1 MADDRRKCIGIMT
14 SGGDAPGMN
23 AAVRAVVRSALNRDV
38 DVYAIMDGYQ
48 GMVDGT
54 IKKMEWKSV
63 SGILNL
69 GGTVIG
75 SARCKEFRERPG
87 QKRAAANLVKNGIDR
102 LVVIG
107 GDGSLSGANE
117 FSEEWSALL
126 EELVADGVISREQ
139 ADAHPALEVVGLVGS
154 IDNDMANT
162 DMTIGADTALHRIT
176 DLVDA
181 LASTAASHHRT
192 FVVEVMGRNCGYLA
206 LIGAVATGA
215 SWVLIPEMPPAP
227 GWEEQMC
234 KVILSAIK
242 AGRRSNI
249 VIVAEGA
256 RDQEGN
262 PISSAYV
269 KEALEKGLQ
278 REVRLTIPGHVQRG
292 GTPSAFD
299 RNMSTIMGC
308 RAVEKLLADDDSTES
323 SIIGIR
329 NNRPV
334 VVPLVESVQKTRQV
348 GQEIAAKNYD
358 AAVELRGTSFRQ
370 MLDIFSTMMQPVP
383 EHDEPDGKQH
393 CFAILTAGRPASGM
407 NPAIRTAVRVA
418 MDTGHKVIGVQEG
431 FMGLI
436 NDDIIEFDWMTV
448 DDWIRKGGT
457 ELRTSRH
464 VPRNSDLYMIA
475 KNIEKY
481 NIKGILMI
489 GGMVGYEAVHEM
501 YKHREVFPA
510 FNIPIA
516 CIPATINNNLPGSE
530 HSIGADTALNS
541 IVESIDR
548 IKESSDGSGRAFV
561 VEVMGRYCGYLTVMS
576 GLASGAE
583 VMYTHEEGITLE
595 GMCKDLERLSKAFK
609 QGRNIAL
616 IIRNECANDIY
627 NTDFICSLFEEAGG
641 SLFDVR
647 KTVLGPIQQGGAPTP
662 YDRVQGTRLAYEG
675 MKFLLESVDSKQG
688 KYMEFGMEGGFTAR
702 NPVSSMSKMVE
713 WELQRPVKQWWMD
726 VLDMA
731 HKLALPKYDE

>member
-1 MADDRRKCIGIMT
+1 MCIRDR
-14 SGGDAPGMN
+14 
-23 AAVRAVVRSALNRDV
+23 
-38 DVYAIMDGYQ
+38 Y
-48 GMVDGT
+48 
-54 IKKMEWKSV
+54 
-63 SGILNL
+63 
-69 GGTVIG
+69 
-75 SARCKEFRERPG
+75 
-87 QKRAAANLVKNGIDR
+87 
-102 LVVIG
+102 
-107 GDGSLSGANE
+107 
-117 FSEEWSALL
+117 
-126 EELVADGVISREQ
+126 
-139 ADAHPALEVVGLVGS
+139 
-154 IDNDMANT
+154 
-162 DMTIGADTALHRIT
+162 
-176 DLVDA
+176 
-181 LASTAASHHRT
+181 
-192 FVVEVMGRNCGYLA
+192 
-206 LIGAVATGA
+206 
-215 SWVLIPEMPPAP
+215 
-227 GWEEQMC
+227 
-234 KVILSAIK
+234 
-242 AGRRSNI
+242 
-249 VIVAEGA
+249 
-256 RDQEGN
+256 
-262 PISSAYV
+262 
-269 KEALEKGLQ
+269 
-278 REVRLTIPGHVQRG
+278 
-292 GTPSAFD
+292 
-299 RNMSTIMGC
+299 
-308 RAVEKLLADDDSTES
+308 
-323 SIIGIR
+323 
-329 NNRPV
+329 
-334 VVPLVESVQKTRQV
+334 
-348 GQEIAAKNYD
+348 
-358 AAVELRGTSFRQ
+358 
-370 MLDIFSTMMQPVP
+370 
-383 EHDEPDGKQH
+383 
-393 CFAILTAGRPASGM
+393 
-407 NPAIRTAVRVA
+407 
-418 MDTGHKVIGVQEG
+418 
-431 FMGLI
+431 MGLI

-541 IVESIDR
+541 IIEAIDR

-641 SLFDVR
+641 ALFDVR

-675 MKFLLESVDSKQG
+675 MKFLLENAGSKQS